1 MSKPSAKQSTA
12 PKRLGRSALTGGFIM
27 APYPKKGG
35 TDPRKI
41 EAAVKA
47 VIASR
52 KDA

>member
-1 MSKPSAKQSTA
+1 
-12 PKRLGRSALTGGFIM
+12 M

-47 VIASR
+47 VVASR